1 MIVPMKEYKCGYG
14 DKCLFG
20 CNVKADDAIKEGKA
34 YFHPDCLKTK
44 HEIADLRRMYFE
56 LIDDKADFRVVCKV
70 LNDLVLRD
78 GLDIDYIRF
87 SLEYYGKYKVRL
99 KSPLSLTYLRTN
111 QLMMAKWKQSG
122 RG

>member
-1 MIVPMKEYKCGYG
+1 MSRKEYKCGYG

-34 YFHPDCLKTK
+34 YFHPDCIKTK
-44 HEIADLRRMYFE
+44 HEIADLRQMYFD
-56 LIDDKADFRVVCKV
+56 LIDDKADFRVLCKV

-99 KSPLSLTYLRTN
+99 KSPLSLKYLRTN

-122 RG
+122 RR